1 MDKLN
6 LQPTKIDLHK
16 IVDENIQLLISI
28 QEKQITLTNNIP
40 SGAQAFADSNTVNLV
55 IRNLMT
61 NAIKFTNDNGEVFI
75 DGKEKGNE
83 WIISVKDNG
92 IGIKPE
98 VLDILFDK
106 TAPYTTRG
114 TANEKG
120 TGLGLI
126 LCKEFVEKNGGKIWV
141 ESSEG
146 NGSKF
151 WFTLPKA

>member
-1 MDKLN
+1 VNSVPANAIAL
-6 LQPTKIDLHK
+6 
-16 IVDENIQLLISI
+16 
-28 QEKQITLTNNIP
+28 
-40 SGAQAFADSNTVNLV
+40 ADSNTVNLV

-61 NAIKFTNDNGEVFI
+61 NAIKFTNDG
-75 DGKEKGNE
+75 GKVEMSAKEQNNE
-83 WIISVKDNG
+83 LVISVKDNG
-92 IGIKPE
+92 IGMKSD
-98 VLDILFDK
+98 VLKILFDK

-141 ESSEG
+141 ESDEG
-146 NGSKF
+146 QGSTF